1 MTSVSQICVKLELYN
16 GIITFFR
23 LLLMLYESRTQNTV
37 EEHNQITYLVL
48 GWPSGRTPWV

>member
-48 GWPSGRTPWV
+48 G